1 MSESKNTHLEKNKRR
16 FRDRPVLTR
25 AAITLAWIA
34 GTVVFL
40 AGIALTAVTIWL
52 TPERLTGIIN
62 TEASKRIDADITA
75 HNVRYTL
82 WSSFPRL
89 CIDIDSI
96 KIVSRT
102 LYGIPSELRS
112 DIPRNADFLAS
123 TGKLHGGIN
132 ILRLLKKDIS
142 VSDISIDSL
151 RLNLVTVSDSLSNF
165 GIFRRFDNS

>member
-1 MSESKNTHLEKNKRR
+1 MSECKNTHPEKNKRR

-102 LYGIPSELRS
+102 LTAYHRNCVRTSRGMQTFL
-112 DIPRNADFLAS
+112 PRQGNCTEA
-123 TGKLHGGIN
+123 
-132 ILRLLKKDIS
+132 
-142 VSDISIDSL
+142 
-151 RLNLVTVSDSLSNF
+151 
-165 GIFRRFDNS
+165 

>member
-1 MSESKNTHLEKNKRR
+1 MTGR
-16 FRDRPVLTR
+16 FSPVR
-25 AAITLAWIA
+25 QSHFARIA

-62 TEASKRIDADITA
+62 TEASKRIGADITA

-112 DIPRNADFLAS
+112 DIRGMQTFLPRQGNCTEA
-123 TGKLHGGIN
+123 
-132 ILRLLKKDIS
+132 
-142 VSDISIDSL
+142 
-151 RLNLVTVSDSLSNF
+151 
-165 GIFRRFDNS
+165 